1 MMKKLILVRHGQSLW
16 NLEKRFTGWV
26 DVDLT
31 DNGKLEAKKSGELIK
46 KEQLNIDLYYCSF
59 QLRAKNT
66 LKIIQDELNDHKEV
80 KEAWQLNERHY
91 GALTGLNK
99 DEMKIK
105 LGEEKVH
112 QFRRSWDLRP
122 DPLEKTNPFHPLN
135 IETYKEIPTDK
146 IPNTE
151 SLKDTYER
159 VIEFYKNE
167 VENNKDKNILISA
180 HGNSIRALCKYLFI
194 LDNTQITHTSTFGVT
209 LDNNSTATYDELSTI
224 NTATTAAIDARII
237 DLVDDVGGFVPIASE
252 TAFPSANPDVNNGAG
267 TLVSIKAIGST
278 RTPSGGTV
286 TISNGAGSSTVT
298 ITGCG
303 STVLTAGFGVIVET
317 TSTLHTYAFHRL
329 VPKATEVSTV
339 AANATNI
346 AAIFAANLKTA
357 SLILFFSDT
366 LPLNVALKKIK
377 SLSKSQDL

>member
-1 MMKKLILVRHGQSLW
+1 MMKKLILVRHGESLW

-80 KEAWQLNERHY
+80 KKAWQLNERHY

-135 IETYKEIPTDK
+135 IETYKEIPIDK
-146 IPNTE
+146 IPDTE

-159 VIEFYKNE
+159 VIEFYKNDI
-167 VENNKDKNILISA
+167 ENNKGKNILISA

-194 LDNTQITHTSTFGVT
+194 LDNTQISKLEIPTGNPLLIEFE
-209 LDNNSTATYDELSTI
+209 NSKVIKCKYLHKERAK
-224 NTATTAAIDARII
+224 
-237 DLVDDVGGFVPIASE
+237 DL
-252 TAFPSANPDVNNGAG
+252 
-267 TLVSIKAIGST
+267 LV
-278 RTPSGGTV
+278 
-286 TISNGAGSSTVT
+286 
-298 ITGCG
+298 
-303 STVLTAGFGVIVET
+303 F
-317 TSTLHTYAFHRL
+317 
-329 VPKATEVSTV
+329 
-339 AANATNI
+339 
-346 AAIFAANLKTA
+346 
-357 SLILFFSDT
+357 
-366 LPLNVALKKIK
+366 
-377 SLSKSQDL
+377 